1 MNLQQ
6 AVDIV
11 KEFANANT
19 DSDILEGAG
28 LMDIHSELGLLNE
41 RERVAIG
48 MFMTAGRRMFAP
60 VDKE

>member
-11 KEFANANT
+11 KEFAEDNT
-19 DSDILEGAG
+19 KGDVLEGAM
-28 LMDIHSELGLLNE
+28 LMDIHAELGLLE
-41 RERVAIG
+41 EKQRVAIG

-60 VDKE
+60 VDA